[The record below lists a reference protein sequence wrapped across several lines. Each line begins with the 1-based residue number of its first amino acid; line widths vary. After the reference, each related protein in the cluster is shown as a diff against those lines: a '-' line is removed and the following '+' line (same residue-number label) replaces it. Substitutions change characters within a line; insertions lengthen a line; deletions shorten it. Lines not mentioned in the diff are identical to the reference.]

1 MLHVLTMM
9 LGMNVKPTHTVPLG
23 HVIIKSHQSN
33 GGGQRKRK
41 SWIFTFLPTPVFP
54 LKGRIHVLF

>member
-41 SWIFTFLPTPVFP
+41 S
-54 LKGRIHVLF
+54 